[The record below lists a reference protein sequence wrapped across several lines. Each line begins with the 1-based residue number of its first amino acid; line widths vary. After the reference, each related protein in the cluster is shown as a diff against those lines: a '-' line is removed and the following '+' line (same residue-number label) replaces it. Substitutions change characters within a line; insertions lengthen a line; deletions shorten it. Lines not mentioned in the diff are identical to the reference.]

1 MKTIKSKYIIVGM
14 LTSLFFMSF
23 CSVGQQNSVGSTSEA
38 ISENSKIQSVEVVKP
53 QKRSFISEIL
63 ITGTARPNQKVTLY
77 AMESGYVQ
85 NISIDIGD
93 MVSEG
98 EVVAELANPELVR
111 QFEQK
116 RAQLTAKKS
125 IYERLKYTR
134 EKTPAI
140 TPLQLVE
147 NAEAEYL
154 SANASLNAIKDRMN
168 FLLVKAPFTG
178 KITKRLVDHGA
189 LVQSGLTE
197 DNPQGIVELQE
208 ISPIRL
214 TIPLPESDITAIE
227 KGMDVTVTFPELPG
241 ESFQVKVSRTAGALD
256 PASKTMQ
263 VEIDI
268 DNPDGF
274 IKPGMYAKALM
285 QISRRESVLSLPVTA
300 QWIFQ
305 NQSFVLI
312 VKNDIVER
320 VTLRKGLSNKDYF
333 EVLNAEINENS
344 LVIVQGKGLVQ
355 PGQTVKPI
363 LKIKRKLYK

>member
-1 MKTIKSKYIIVGM
+1 MKTIKHKYTMVG
-14 LTSLFFMSF
+14 LLAASLFMSS
-23 CSVGQQNSVGSTSEA
+23 CSRGQQNSNDPTADGV
-38 ISENSKIQSVEVVKP
+38 SENNKTQSVEVVKP
-53 QKRSFISEIL
+53 QKRSFVAEVL

-85 NISIDIGD
+85 NIVMDIGD
-93 MVSEG
+93 MVSKG

-111 QFEQK
+111 QYEQK
-116 RAQLTAKKS
+116 KAQLKAKKS
-125 IYERLKYTR
+125 IYERLKSTQ
-134 EKTPAI
+134 EKAPAI

-147 NAEAEYL
+147 NAEAEYF
-154 SANASLNAIKDRMN
+154 SVNASLNAIKDRMD
-168 FLLVKAPFTG
+168 FLSVKAPFAG
-178 KITKRLVDHGA
+178 KITRRFVDHGA

-208 ISPIRL
+208 LSPIRL
-214 TIPLPESDITAIE
+214 TIPLPESDVTAIE
-227 KGMDVTVTFPELPG
+227 TGMDVTVTFPELPG

-268 DNPDGF
+268 DNPNGS

-305 NQSFVLI
+305 DQPFVLI
-312 VKNDIVER
+312 VKNGKVDRIP
-320 VTLRKGLSNKDYF
+320 LRKGLSNKDYF
-333 EVLNAEINENS
+333 EVLNPEITESS

-355 PGQTVKPI
+355 PGQIVKPV
-363 LKIKRKLYK
+363 LKIK

>member
-1 MKTIKSKYIIVGM
+1 MKMIKHKYIIIGLLVA
-14 LTSLFFMSF
+14 SLFISS
-23 CSVGQQNSVGSTSEA
+23 CSRGQQDGSGSTA
-38 ISENSKIQSVEVVKP
+38 DGVSENNKIQSVEVVKP
-53 QKRSFISEIL
+53 QQRSFITEVL
-63 ITGTARPNQKVTLY
+63 ITGTARPNQKVILY

-85 NISIDIGD
+85 NIVMDIGD
-93 MVSEG
+93 MVSKG

-111 QFEQK
+111 QYEQK
-116 RAQLTAKKS
+116 KAQLKAKKS
-125 IYERLKYTR
+125 IYERLKSTR
-134 EKTPAI
+134 EKTTAI

-147 NAEAEYL
+147 NAEAEYF
-154 SANASLNAIKDRMN
+154 SVNASLNAIKDRMN
-168 FLLVKAPFTG
+168 FLSVKAPFAG

-214 TIPLPESDITAIE
+214 TIPLPESDVTAIE

-241 ESFQVKVSRTAGALD
+241 ESFQAKISRTAGALD

-268 DNPDGF
+268 DNPNGF

-285 QISRRESVLSLPVTA
+285 QISRRDSVLSLPVTA

-305 NQSFVLI
+305 DQPFVLV
-312 VKNDIVER
+312 VKNDKVER
-320 VTLRKGLSNKDYF
+320 VSLRKGLSNKDYF
-333 EVLNAEINENS
+333 EVLNPEITESS

-355 PGQTVKPI
+355 PGQIVKPV
-363 LKIKRKLYK
+363 LKIK

>member
-1 MKTIKSKYIIVGM
+1 MKTIKYKYIAVV
-14 LTSLFFMSF
+14 LLVASLFMS
-23 CSVGQQNSVGSTSEA
+23 SDSRGQLNGAVPTSDA
-38 ISENSKIQSVEVVKP
+38 ASENSKIQSVEVVKP
-53 QKRSFISEIL
+53 QERSFIAEVL

-77 AMESGYVQ
+77 AMERGYVK
-85 NISIDIGD
+85 NIFMDIGD
-93 MVSEG
+93 MVSKG

-116 RAQLTAKKS
+116 NAQLKAKKS
-125 IYERLKYTR
+125 IYERLKSTR
-134 EKTPAI
+134 EKAPAI

-154 SANASLNAIKDRMN
+154 SVNAGLNAIKDRMD
-168 FLLVKAPFTG
+168 FLSVKAPFAG
-178 KITKRLVDHGA
+178 RITKRLVDHGA

-268 DNPDGF
+268 DNPNGF

-285 QISRRESVLSLPVTA
+285 QISRRDSVLSLPVTA

-305 NQSFVLI
+305 DRPFVLV
-312 VKNDIVER
+312 VKDGKVER
-320 VTLRKGLSNKDYF
+320 VPLRKGLSNKDYF
-333 EVLNAEINENS
+333 EVLNPEITGSS

-355 PGQTVKPI
+355 PGQIVKPV
-363 LKIKRKLYK
+363 LKNK

>member
-1 MKTIKSKYIIVGM
+1 MKMIKQKYVIIG
-14 LTSLFFMSF
+14 LLATSFFISS
-23 CSVGQQNSVGSTSEA
+23 CSRGQQNGSSPTSDGVPK
-38 ISENSKIQSVEVVKP
+38 NNKIQSVEVEKA
-53 QKRSFISEIL
+53 QKRSFVAEVL

-85 NISIDIGD
+85 NIGTDIGD
-93 MVSEG
+93 MVSKG
-98 EVVAELANPELVR
+98 EVIAELANPELVR
-111 QFEQK
+111 QYEQK
-116 RAQLTAKKS
+116 KAQLKAKKS
-125 IYERLKYTR
+125 IYERLKSTQ
-134 EKTPAI
+134 EKATAI

-147 NAEAEYL
+147 DAEAEYL
-154 SANASLNAIKDRMN
+154 SVNASLNAIKDRMN
-168 FLLVKAPFTG
+168 FLSVKAPFAG
-178 KITKRLVDHGA
+178 KITKKLVDHGA

-214 TIPLPESDITAIE
+214 TIPLPESDVTAIE
-227 KGMDVTVTFPELPG
+227 TGMDVTVTFPELPG
-241 ESFQVKVSRTAGALD
+241 ESFQAKISRTAGALD

-268 DNPDGF
+268 DNPRGF

-305 NQSFVLI
+305 NQPFVLI
-312 VKNDIVER
+312 VEDSKVKR
-320 VTLRKGLSNKDYF
+320 VPLRKGLSNKDYF
-333 EVLNAEINENS
+333 EVLNPEITESS

-355 PGQTVKPI
+355 PGQIVNPVLRSK
-363 LKIKRKLYK
+363 

>member
-1 MKTIKSKYIIVGM
+1 MKMIKQKYIII
-14 LTSLFFMSF
+14 SLLAALLFMAS
-23 CSVGQQNSVGSTSEA
+23 CSRGQQNGSSSTTDA

-53 QKRSFISEIL
+53 QKRSFIAEIL

-85 NISIDIGD
+85 NIFMDIGD
-93 MVSEG
+93 MVSKG

-111 QFEQK
+111 QYEQK
-116 RAQLTAKKS
+116 KAQLKAKKS
-125 IYERLKYTR
+125 IYERLESIH

-147 NAEAEYL
+147 DAEAEYF
-154 SANASLNAIKDRMN
+154 SVKASLNAIKDRMN
-168 FLLVKAPFTG
+168 FLSIKAPFAG
-178 KITKRLVDHGA
+178 RITKRLVDHGA

-214 TIPLPESDITAIE
+214 TIPLPESDVTAIE
-227 KGMDVTVTFPELPG
+227 KGMDVMVTFPELPG
-241 ESFQVKVSRTAGALD
+241 ESFQAKVSRTAGALD

-268 DNPDGF
+268 DNTNGF
-274 IKPGMYAKALM
+274 IKPGMYAKVLM
-285 QISRRESVLSLPVTA
+285 QISRRDSVLSLPVTA

-305 NQSFVLI
+305 DLPFVLV
-312 VKNDIVER
+312 VKDDKVER
-320 VTLRKGLSNKDYF
+320 VPLRKGLSNKDYF
-333 EVLNAEINENS
+333 EVLNPEITESS
-344 LVIVQGKGLVQ
+344 LVIVQGKGLVR
-355 PGQTVKPI
+355 PGQIVKPV
-363 LKIKRKLYK
+363 LKNR

>member
-1 MKTIKSKYIIVGM
+1 MKTIKHKYIIVTL
-14 LTSLFFMSF
+14 LTVALFISS
-23 CSVGQQNSVGSTSEA
+23 CNRGQQNGKGSTA
-38 ISENSKIQSVEVVKP
+38 DAVSENNKIQSVEVVKP
-53 QKRSFISEIL
+53 QRRSFITEVL

-85 NISIDIGD
+85 NIFVDIGD
-93 MVSEG
+93 TVRKG
-98 EVVAELANPELVR
+98 EVIAELANPELVR
-111 QFEQK
+111 QYEQK
-116 RAQLTAKKS
+116 KAQLKAKQS
-125 IYERLKYTR
+125 IYERLESIH

-147 NAEAEYL
+147 DAEAEYL
-154 SANASLNAIKDRMN
+154 SVEASLNAIKDRMN
-168 FLLVKAPFTG
+168 FLSVKAPFAG

-208 ISPIRL
+208 ISSIRL
-214 TIPLPESDITAIE
+214 TVPLPESDIAAIE
-227 KGMDVTVTFPELPG
+227 KGTDVTVTFPELPG
-241 ESFQVKVSRTAGALD
+241 ESFKAKISRTAGALD

-285 QISRRESVLSLPVTA
+285 QVSRGESVLSLPVTA

-305 NQSFVLI
+305 DQPFILV
-312 VKNDIVER
+312 VKNDRVER
-320 VTLRKGLSNKDYF
+320 VHLRKGLSNKDYF
-333 EVLNAEINENS
+333 EVLNPEITES
-344 LVIVQGKGLVQ
+344 TLVIVQGKGLVQ
-355 PGQTVKPI
+355 PGQIVKPV
-363 LKIKRKLYK
+363 LKIK

>member
-1 MKTIKSKYIIVGM
+1 MKTIKHKYIVVG
-14 LTSLFFMSF
+14 LLAAALFISS
-23 CSVGQQNSVGSTSEA
+23 CSRGQQNGSGSTADEV
-38 ISENSKIQSVEVVKP
+38 SENNKIQSVEVVNP
-53 QKRSFISEIL
+53 QQRSFVAEVL

-85 NISIDIGD
+85 NIFSDIGD
-93 MVSEG
+93 MVSKG

-111 QFEQK
+111 QYEQQE
-116 RAQLTAKKS
+116 AQLKAKKS
-125 IYERLKYTR
+125 IYERLKSTR
-134 EKTPAI
+134 EKTPGI

-154 SANASLNAIKDRMN
+154 SVDASLNAIKDRMN
-168 FLLVKAPFTG
+168 FLSVKAPFTG
-178 KITKRLVDHGA
+178 IITKRLVDHGA

-214 TIPLPESDITAIE
+214 TVPLPESDIAAIE

-241 ESFQVKVSRTAGALD
+241 ESFKAKVSRTAEALD

-274 IKPGMYAKALM
+274 IKPGMYAKL
-285 QISRRESVLSLPVTA
+285 LC
-300 QWIFQ
+300 
-305 NQSFVLI
+305 
-312 VKNDIVER
+312 
-320 VTLRKGLSNKDYF
+320 GLAD
-333 EVLNAEINENS
+333 
-344 LVIVQGKGLVQ
+344 GKAFF
-355 PGQTVKPI
+355 PFP
-363 LKIKRKLYK
+363 

>member
-1 MKTIKSKYIIVGM
+1 MNIATPPENLTAKDFTSDQEVRWCPGCGDYAILKSVRATLADLG
-14 LTSLFFMSF
+14 
-23 CSVGQQNSVGSTSEA
+23 
-38 ISENSKIQSVEVVKP
+38 VERHNTV
-53 QKRSFISEIL
+53 FISGIGCAARFPYYMATYGFHT
-63 ITGTARPNQKVTLY
+63 IHGRAPAIATGVK
-77 AMESGYVQ
+77 
-85 NISIDIGD
+85 
-93 MVSEG
+93 
-98 EVVAELANPELVR
+98 LANPELVR
-111 QFEQK
+111 QYEQK
-116 RAQLTAKKS
+116 KAQLKAKQS
-125 IYERLKYTR
+125 IYERLKSTR

-147 NAEAEYL
+147 NAEAEYF
-154 SANASLNAIKDRMN
+154 SITASLNAIKDRMN
-168 FLLVKAPFTG
+168 FLSVQAPFTG

-197 DNPQGIVELQE
+197 DNPQGIFELQE

-214 TIPLPESDITAIE
+214 TVPLPESDITAIA

-241 ESFQVKVSRTAGALD
+241 ESFQAKVSRTAGALD

-268 DNPDGF
+268 ENPNGF

-305 NQSFVLI
+305 NQPFVLI
-312 VKNDIVER
+312 VKDDKVER
-320 VTLRKGLSNKDYF
+320 VPLRKGLSNKDYF
-333 EVLNAEINENS
+333 EALNPEITESS

-355 PGQTVKPI
+355 PGQIVKPV
-363 LKIKRKLYK
+363 LKIK

>member
-1 MKTIKSKYIIVGM
+1 MKMIKQKYIIICLLVV
-14 LTSLFFMSF
+14 SVFMSS
-23 CSVGQQNSVGSTSEA
+23 CNRGQQNGNGPTADGV
-38 ISENSKIQSVEVVKP
+38 SENNKIQSVEVAKP
-53 QKRSFISEIL
+53 QKRSFIAEVL
-63 ITGTARPNQKVTLY
+63 ITGTARPSQKVTLY

-85 NISIDIGD
+85 NIVIDIGD
-93 MVSEG
+93 MVSKG
-98 EVVAELANPELVR
+98 EVVAVLANPELVR
-111 QFEQK
+111 QHEQK
-116 RAQLTAKKS
+116 KAQLKAKKS
-125 IYERLKYTR
+125 IYERLESIHER
-134 EKTPAI
+134 TPAI

-147 NAEAEYL
+147 DAEAEFF
-154 SANASLNAIKDRMN
+154 SVEAGLNALKDRMN
-168 FLLVKAPFTG
+168 FLSVKAPFAG

-214 TIPLPESDITAIE
+214 TIPLPESDVTAIE
-227 KGMDVTVTFPELPG
+227 TGMDVTVTFPELPG
-241 ESFQVKVSRTAGALD
+241 ESFQAKISRTAGALD

-268 DNPDGF
+268 DNPNGL

-305 NQSFVLI
+305 NQPFVLI
-312 VKNDIVER
+312 VKNGKVER
-320 VTLRKGLSNKDYF
+320 VPLRKGLSNKDYF
-333 EVLNAEINENS
+333 EVLNPEIIESS

-355 PGQTVKPI
+355 PGQIVKPV
-363 LKIKRKLYK
+363 LKIK